1 MRKMLSVVLA
11 IVLFSAGCASI
22 MGGGG
27 PQKISLNSTPS
38 GAVVTIKGNE
48 LSAVTPGTI
57 KLSRKTPL
65 YVLRFEKEGY
75 EPVEVT
81 LVQTQNGWIWGN
93 ILVGGIIGLAID
105 FGTGA
110 AYKLTP
116 QEVNVALQEA
126 QHAKADGQW
135 KDKLLV
141 YVDATNK

>member
-11 IVLFSAGCASI
+11 IALFSAGCASI

-75 EPVEVT
+75 
-81 LVQTQNGWIWGN
+81 
-93 ILVGGIIGLAID
+93 
-105 FGTGA
+105 
-110 AYKLTP
+110 
-116 QEVNVALQEA
+116 
-126 QHAKADGQW
+126 DG
-135 KDKLLV
+135 
-141 YVDATNK
+141 